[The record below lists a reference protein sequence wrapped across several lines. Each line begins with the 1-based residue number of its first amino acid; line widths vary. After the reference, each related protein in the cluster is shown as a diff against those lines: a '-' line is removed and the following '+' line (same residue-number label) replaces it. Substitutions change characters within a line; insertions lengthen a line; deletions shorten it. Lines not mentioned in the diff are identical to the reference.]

1 MLCEGFT
8 RSDCPSEK
16 TKGEMTKCTS
26 ASGLNTS
33 CSGRPSSTA
42 AEDHQMNK
50 LERVSGGS
58 RAIVK
63 FNPKQTRMKLGALKE
78 GVKLAAKIK
87 DWGSPRSRD

>member
-1 MLCEGFT
+1 
-8 RSDCPSEK
+8 
-16 TKGEMTKCTS
+16 
-26 ASGLNTS
+26 
-33 CSGRPSSTA
+33 
-42 AEDHQMNK
+42 MNK

-87 DWGSPRSRD
+87 DWEALEAAIDAVIDEQRAFVGWWMATSHRGEMPNCCRERSPLMPNGMNETCR